1 MLIGCAANSLA
12 VLQKCASHQAIMKG
26 AADSAA
32 GSMKPLKLWT
42 TLLQF
47 AFELTRSRFV
57 TWKFIS
63 MSMHACTRL
72 NYSLKV

>member
-47 AFELTRSRFV
+47 AFELWINPFTLCDMEVARHLF
-57 TWKFIS
+57 
-63 MSMHACTRL
+63 A
-72 NYSLKV
+72 